1 MRSKSTF
8 VNGFFIVLGGIS
20 IFILNR
26 TLISIF
32 TAAKITNT
40 PILGDNFMLSTLLA
54 VVLGAVVGFI
64 AFKNPRL
71 SRTVNES
78 VDEMFK
84 INWPSFEESK
94 RNTMIVVATSVVA
107 SIILG
112 AFDLTFSW
120 LSRNNMFLR

>member
-8 VNGFFIVLGGIS
+8 VNGFFIVLGGVS

-54 VVLGAVVGFI
+54 VVLGAVIGFI